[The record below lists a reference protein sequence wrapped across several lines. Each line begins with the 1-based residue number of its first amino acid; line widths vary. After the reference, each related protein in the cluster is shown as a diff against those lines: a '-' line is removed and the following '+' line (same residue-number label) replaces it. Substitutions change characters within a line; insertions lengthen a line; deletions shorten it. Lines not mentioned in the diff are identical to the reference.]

1 MSAKNANNNAEN
13 AKNGKAAKSMTEH
26 YTLGHKAVAVA
37 MSTVMLGFGVPVN
50 APKDAYADSD
60 SAAEQQADSDSSAAK
75 KSTEDSSAK
84 KLESSAAT
92 DSSAAKSD
100 SSSSSKA
107 SNADS
112 SSAKEA
118 AKAAEKT
125 TADVALSLGNASIK
139 YKGQTIAAPTT
150 KVTVPTKSAFKFTV
164 AADNGY
170 TLTKVTLK
178 VSGKESTLTAD
189 ANGTYTVAAADVAAG
204 ASIKLATEKQVQAQP
219 AASTTPIQD
228 TEAEAPAASEQ
239 PAASGDASADNGQ
252 QGADASSGQESA
264 EGNAGESGDQQGSEE
279 AASDDDSDA
288 QQSDSQAEESDAA
301 QLQQLGN
308 EFISLLADSGSA
320 ISGPT
325 AVAQADT
332 ITLTYNG
339 EGTPQFWNG
348 GDGLF
353 SKWEESSDHR
363 TLTLTATDNWV
374 FNGSSK
380 NTTIY
385 CAYIDAD
392 GNWHTV
398 GSGAAEF
405 TVTVNKRS
413 FTMVQ
418 PDAVA
423 EGEDHF
429 WIPSIIDT
437 ATGKKINLTDAP
449 GGSFYPFEYY
459 RDGVRIP
466 SEKASQYYHDA
477 NEFKKPGKYTVVIK
491 PNSGWI
497 YDFQGEITIVVPT
510 VGEQKFETDNPTDYI
525 YDGKEHKWARR

>member
-139 YKGQTIAAPTT
+139 CKGQTIAAPTT

-228 TEAEAPAASEQ
+228 TEAEAPAAS
-239 PAASGDASADNGQ
+239 
-252 QGADASSGQESA
+252 
-264 EGNAGESGDQQGSEE
+264 
-279 AASDDDSDA
+279 
-288 QQSDSQAEESDAA
+288 
-301 QLQQLGN
+301 
-308 EFISLLADSGSA
+308 
-320 ISGPT
+320 
-325 AVAQADT
+325 
-332 ITLTYNG
+332 
-339 EGTPQFWNG
+339 
-348 GDGLF
+348 
-353 SKWEESSDHR
+353 
-363 TLTLTATDNWV
+363 
-374 FNGSSK
+374 
-380 NTTIY
+380 
-385 CAYIDAD
+385 
-392 GNWHTV
+392 
-398 GSGAAEF
+398 
-405 TVTVNKRS
+405 
-413 FTMVQ
+413 
-418 PDAVA
+418 
-423 EGEDHF
+423 
-429 WIPSIIDT
+429 
-437 ATGKKINLTDAP
+437 
-449 GGSFYPFEYY
+449 
-459 RDGVRIP
+459 
-466 SEKASQYYHDA
+466 
-477 NEFKKPGKYTVVIK
+477 
-491 PNSGWI
+491 
-497 YDFQGEITIVVPT
+497 
-510 VGEQKFETDNPTDYI
+510 
-525 YDGKEHKWARR
+525 